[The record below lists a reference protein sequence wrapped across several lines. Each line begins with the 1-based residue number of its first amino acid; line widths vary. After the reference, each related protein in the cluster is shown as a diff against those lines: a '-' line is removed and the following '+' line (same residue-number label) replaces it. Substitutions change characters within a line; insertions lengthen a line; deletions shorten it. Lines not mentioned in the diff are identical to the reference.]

1 MSGVSAMG
9 QRYEGVIVRL
19 LDPTE
24 RRVPTSEIETPLV
37 IAPRQSSAP
46 QFLEHFLSSHSV
58 QLIEDIAKHGAIL
71 LRGFKIDSATEFER
85 QVLSIRSMQGFSDIM
100 LMERGRIR
108 LNGTQHVIHPNA
120 LYTIGGKLNF
130 GAFHSENYYLP
141 DVPRYIS
148 FFCIKPSSLGG
159 ETGLLNTAKLFEDLP
174 IDVRQKLEE
183 RSYVVNQT
191 PIATIAE
198 RYGISEQDCE
208 RFCVSAGLPI
218 TSSERT
224 KHMVI
229 CKPSVVRHPLTGER
243 SLMIDTNELL
253 DTLWP
258 LLLEIYLPDYGGWR
272 WLIHR
277 LYWTHEWVPRFAG
290 RVRMYRRRLHRRVS
304 LAVRGNF
311 PKRVKADAVLPSAE
325 LLLPRVKSAFTVEDL
340 KLVAL
345 GMRRRFSSF
354 LWKSGDILIIDNL
367 KMAHAGLPGRG
378 ERKLPFLLCNPV
390 VLDYSRDALGIQ
402 LLAKDRARSLGE
414 QLIVLRNNVAKT
426 GEIN

>member
-1 MSGVSAMG
+1 MG
-9 QRYEGVIVRL
+9 QRYEGVVVRL

-71 LRGFKIDSATEFER
+71 LRGFKIDSAAEFER
-85 QVLSIRSMQGFSDIM
+85 QVLSIRSMHGFSDIM
-100 LMERGRIR
+100 LMEPFRMRV
-108 LNGTQHVIHPNA
+108 NGTQHVIHTNGVYA
-120 LYTIGGKLNF
+120 VGGQLRF

-174 IDVRQKLEE
+174 IVVRQKLEE
-183 RSYVVNQT
+183 RSYVVDQT

-198 RYGISEQDCE
+198 RYGLSEKDCE
-208 RFCVSAGLPI
+208 RFCVSAGLPV

-243 SLMIDTNELL
+243 SLMIDTTELI

-258 LLLEIYLPDYGGWR
+258 LLLKIYLPDYGGWR

-277 LYWTHEWVPRFAG
+277 LYWTHEWVPRFAS
-290 RVRMYRRRLHRRVS
+290 RVRRYGRRLHRRVL
-304 LAVRGNF
+304 LAVRGKF
-311 PKRVKADAVLPSAE
+311 PKRVKANAVLPSAE
-325 LLLPRVKSAFTVEDL
+325 LLLPRVKSAFTIEDL
-340 KLVAL
+340 ELVAL
-345 GMRRRFSSF
+345 AMRRRFSSF
-354 LWKSGDILIIDNL
+354 LWKRGDILIIDNL

-390 VLDYSRDALGIQ
+390 VLDYSRDASGIQ
-402 LLAKDRARSLGE
+402 LLAKDRAQSLGE
-414 QLIVLRNNVAKT
+414 QLIVLRNNVAET
-426 GEIN
+426 GKIN